1 MQYGKTNLGSNMK
14 DGVSVVVQ
22 SVGREYL
29 LGCLNSINSQ
39 TYKNNIQILVGL
51 DANIFGKFNS
61 VITEFEKVKNKNVEL
76 TVIDLGY
83 STSERHGGVYPNR
96 FGGSLRSALTLLS
109 RYQHVAY
116 LDDDDWASPDHIE
129 ELKRAIYGKF
139 WAYTLSNYA
148 SENGIIGPDTQESVG
163 PSGGLFDGFV
173 RPSALMIDKLVL
185 LDQICN
191 WTKCNKSGDGEDRMF
206 FNSIREFPHGATGKY
221 TVNCIIDPADVF
233 HLVRMQSGNVPP
245 SAVTKRD
252 SVRRKK

>member
-1 MQYGKTNLGSNMK
+1 MK
-14 DGVSVVVQ
+14 NGVSVVVQ

-29 LGCLNSINSQ
+29 LGCLTSLNNQ
-39 TYKNNIQILVGL
+39 TFDGNIQILVGL
-51 DANIFGKFNS
+51 DVNMFGQFNS
-61 VITEFEKVKNKNVEL
+61 VITEFEKIKSNNVEL

-96 FGGSLRSALTLLS
+96 YGGSLRSALTLLS

-116 LDDDDWASPDHIE
+116 LDDDDWVESNHIA
-129 ELKRAIYGKF
+129 ELKKAIHGKF

-148 SENGIIGPDTQESVG
+148 SEHGIIGPDTQESVG
-163 PSGGLFDGFV
+163 PTGGLFDGFV

-191 WTKCNKSGDGEDRMF
+191 WTKCTLKGDGEDRIF
-206 FNSIREFPHGATGKY
+206 FESIRDKPHGATGKH

-233 HLVRMQSGNVPP
+233 HLVRMQSGNIPP
-245 SAVTKRD
+245 SAVTKTH
-252 SVRRKK
+252 SVRRIK

>member
-1 MQYGKTNLGSNMK
+1 MK
-14 DGVSVVVQ
+14 NGVSVVVQ

-29 LGCLNSINSQ
+29 LGCLTSLNCQ
-39 TYKNNIQILVGL
+39 TFDGNIQILVGL
-51 DANIFGKFNS
+51 DANIFGRFNS
-61 VITEFEKVKNKNVEL
+61 VITEFEKIKASNVEL

-96 FGGSLRSALTLLS
+96 YGGSLRSALTLLS
-109 RYQHVAY
+109 KYQHVAY
-116 LDDDDWASPDHIE
+116 LDDDDWAEPTHIAD
-129 ELKRAIYGKF
+129 LKAAIYGKF

-148 SENGIIGPDTQESVG
+148 SEYGIIGPDTQESVG
-163 PSGGLFDGFV
+163 TSGGLFDGFV

-191 WTKCNKSGDGEDRMF
+191 WTKCNPKGDGEDRIF
-206 FNSIREFPHGATGKY
+206 FESIRDKPHGSTGKH

-245 SAVTKRD
+245 SAVTKRF
-252 SVRRKK
+252 SVRRIK